1 MVSASPEE
9 YLSWLRYARG
19 YGERTIEAYGRD
31 IKDFLLYLKGEGLD
45 YRRLKRDEMR
55 EYIASLLSR
64 GLSHRSLSR
73 HLSALRGLYSYLVRE
88 GAALT
93 SPLAG
98 IRAPKVRKTLPDV
111 LSKGER
117 DRLLSFRA
125 EKDDPLSLRDEA
137 IVLLLLSTGLRASEL
152 VSLDLSSLDFQR
164 RLLRALGKGRK
175 ERIVP
180 FSKDAAS
187 SLARYIGR
195 GRPALAK
202 EGGNALFLNAR
213 GTRLGVRGLEDIL
226 RRMGE
231 RLGLP
236 PGLHPHE
243 FRHTFA
249 TYLLEGGIDLRTV
262 QELMGHRS
270 LDSTEIYTHLSR
282 KTLRSEHAKAFPGKK
297 G

>member
-1 MVSASPEE
+1 MSASPEE

-19 YGERTIEAYGRD
+19 YSERTVQAYGRD
-31 IKDFLLYLKGEGLD
+31 VKDFLLYLKGEGLD
-45 YRRLKRDEMR
+45 YRRIGRDEMR

-73 HLSALRGLYSYLVRE
+73 HLSALRGLYSYLMRE
-88 GAALT
+88 GAVLT

-98 IRAPKVRKTLPDV
+98 IRAPKARKTLPDV
-111 LSKGER
+111 LSLKER
-117 DRLLSFRA
+117 ERLLSFRA
-125 EKDDPLSLRDEA
+125 EKEDPLSLRDEA

-152 VSLDLSSLDFQR
+152 LSLDLSSLDFSR
-164 RLLRALGKGRK
+164 RLLRTMGKGRK

-187 SLARYIGR
+187 SLARYIGK
-195 GRPALAK
+195 GRPSLAK
-202 EGGNALFLNAR
+202 EGEKALFLNAR

-231 RLGLP
+231 RLGFP

-282 KTLRSEHAKAFPGKK
+282 KTLRLEHQKAFPGKK

>member
-1 MVSASPEE
+1 MSASPEE

-19 YGERTIEAYGRD
+19 YSEKTIQAYGRD
-31 IKDFLLYLKGEGLD
+31 IRDFLLYLKGEGLD
-45 YRRLKRDEMR
+45 YRKLSRDEMR

-73 HLSALRGLYSYLVRE
+73 HLSSLRGLYGYLMRE
-88 GAALT
+88 GAVLT
-93 SPLAG
+93 NPLAG
-98 IRAPKVRKTLPDV
+98 IRAPKARKVLPDV
-111 LSKGER
+111 LGKKER
-117 DRLLSFRA
+117 ERLLSFRA
-125 EKDDPLSLRDEA
+125 KRGDPLALRDEA

-152 VSLDLSSLDFQR
+152 LSLDLSSLDFQR
-164 RLLRALGKGRK
+164 RLLRAMGKGRK
-175 ERIVP
+175 ERVVP
-180 FSKDAAS
+180 FSKDASS
-187 SLARYIGR
+187 SLSRYISE
-195 GRPALAK
+195 GRPLLERK
-202 EGGNALFLNAR
+202 EESALFLNAR
-213 GTRLGVRGLEDIL
+213 GGRLGVRGLEDIL

-249 TYLLEGGIDLRTV
+249 TYLLEGGMDLRTV

-282 KTLRSEHAKAFPGKK
+282 KTLRLEHRKAFPGKK